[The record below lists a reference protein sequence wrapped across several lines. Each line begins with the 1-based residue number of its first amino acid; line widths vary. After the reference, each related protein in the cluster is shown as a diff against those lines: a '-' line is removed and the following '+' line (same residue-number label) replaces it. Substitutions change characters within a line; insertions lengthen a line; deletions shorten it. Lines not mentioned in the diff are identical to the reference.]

1 MATATAAAATAEPA
15 AADGEGLRQRVHR
28 ERDPPESAEE
38 PRRAPDTPPYPPIFD
53 EHGNLVPEPTMMQE
67 MIALHP
73 IAYATVSAR
82 MISFAG
88 AVAFALVVHCAMIAT
103 SAYPD
108 DPDHNQNALLRA
120 LCLARVFSGVPRP
133 YGWWRIYRLHTEAR
147 RQPTELMVAYRCL
160 TASNDRWVRLNGRLN
175 VLYDAWLCGVGLTP
189 MLPSCPPPAVNPH
202 VSTPMCQ

>member
-1 MATATAAAATAEPA
+1 
-15 AADGEGLRQRVHR
+15 
-28 ERDPPESAEE
+28 
-38 PRRAPDTPPYPPIFD
+38 
-53 EHGNLVPEPTMMQE
+53 
-67 MIALHP
+67 
-73 IAYATVSAR
+73 
-82 MISFAG
+82 
-88 AVAFALVVHCAMIAT
+88 MIAT